1 MQSSPVVDTG
11 RRVECAHL
19 TKAFGPVTAV
29 DGMSL
34 DVAAGEIVALLGPS
48 GCGKTTFLRLVAGFE
63 RPDAGTVFLAGEQVA
78 GPRVFVPPER
88 RRIGMVFQDYA
99 LFPHLSVADNVAFG
113 LGRRR
118 RDASRAQVDR
128 LLALVGLTGLGDRL
142 PHELSGGQQQRVA
155 LARALAPAPAVVLLD
170 EPFSN
175 LDATLR
181 AEVRAEVR
189 GILRDASAT
198 AIFVTHDQEEALSLA
213 DRVAVMR
220 AGRLCQLDRPDR
232 LYAEPADRFVATF
245 VGDADLLPGHWDG
258 ERIAT
263 AFGPLRSSIT
273 APPGDVDVV
282 LRPEALRLRLDGGGP
297 GVVRRST
304 YFGHDQLVEV
314 ELHDRSVV
322 RSRLG
327 PGRLF
332 EPGDRVS
339 LSVTGHVIAF
349 PAVPADGADAGLP
362 EPAVEP
368 RSGALA
374 SG

>member
-1 MQSSPVVDTG
+1 MAAVHERSTG
-11 RRVECAHL
+11 QGVECREL

-34 DVAAGEIVALLGPS
+34 DVVPGEILALLGPS

-63 RPDAGTVFLAGEQVA
+63 RPDAGQVRLAGEVVA
-78 GPRVFVPPER
+78 GPGRFTPPER

-99 LFPHLSVADNVAFG
+99 LFPHLSVADNVGFG

-118 RDASRAQVDR
+118 RYPRPAVER

-189 GILRDASAT
+189 GILREAGAT
-198 AIFVTHDQEEALSLA
+198 AVFVTHDQEEALSLA

-220 AGRLCQLDRPDR
+220 HGRLCQVDRPDR
-232 LYAEPADRFVATF
+232 LYTHPADPFVATF
-245 VGDADLLPGHWDG
+245 VGDADLVPGYWDG
-258 ERIAT
+258 RRIQT
-263 AFGPLRSSIT
+263 ILGPLPAAMAT
-273 APPGDVDVV
+273 PAGEVDAV
-282 LRPEALRLRLDGGGP
+282 LRPEALRLSPDDGAAA
-297 GVVRRST
+297 VVRATT
-304 YFGHDQLVEV
+304 YFGHDQIVEV
-314 ELHDRSVV
+314 ELPDRSVV
-322 RSRLG
+322 RCRTG
-327 PGRLF
+327 PERRF
-332 EPGDRVS
+332 APGDRVAVA
-339 LSVTGHVIAF
+339 VTGEVVGF
-349 PAVPADGADAGLP
+349 PRQSLPTRKAGSSSS
-362 EPAVEP
+362 
-368 RSGALA
+368 R
-374 SG
+374 